1 VRARRFLFRARIAFL
16 RAIPPPLRTRAGR
29 AALRAASLAPPQ
41 REALRR
47 NLREILEPETPLEGA
62 GG

>member
-1 VRARRFLFRARIAFL
+1 MRARRLLFRARIAFL

-29 AALRAASLAPPQ
+29 AALRAASLAPPE
-41 REALRR
+41 RERLRR
-47 NLREILEPETPLEGA
+47 NLRDILEPRVPLEGA